1 MKPSILEFRRAA
13 AAALALLAA
22 ASVQAGMGWTE
33 LPASDELGPVTV
45 HYPTDEPER
54 PTPIGPF
61 VLEVAAAAVPARGN
75 GRLVVV
81 SHGTGGS
88 TWVHADL
95 ARALVRA
102 GFVVALPLHQAD
114 NFRDRSD
121 APGALQS
128 RPLEVSRTIDALG
141 RDSRFAPLL
150 SLDRV
155 GVFGFSAGGH
165 TALTLAG
172 ARWSNDRFRR
182 HCDEHL
188 AADFAFCVGVVTQ
201 LDGGVLDGLKQALA
215 RFVIG
220 LRFRDE
226 TWHAHHDPRVAAV
239 VAAAPAPAIFEPA
252 SLAAPRVP
260 LALATAGQDR
270 WLVPRFH
277 AERVLQACTSCERL
291 VDLPAAGH
299 GVYLSPPPPGL
310 SGRLGELLGD
320 PPGFD
325 RAVLPAAHA
334 TIADWLVQKLGVAQG
349 SR

>member
-1 MKPSILEFRRAA
+1 MNPWMQGFGRAA
-13 AAALALLAA
+13 ATAGMLLVAA
-22 ASVQAGMGWTE
+22 AAQAGMGWTE
-33 LPASDELGPVTV
+33 LPAGDDLGPVTV
-45 HYPTDEPER
+45 YYPTDEPER
-54 PTPIGPF
+54 PTPVGPF
-61 VLEVAAAAVPARGN
+61 VLQVAAAAVPSRGN

-95 ARALVRA
+95 ARALVQA
-102 GFVVALPLHQAD
+102 GFVVALPLHEAD
-114 NFRDRSD
+114 NYRDRSD
-121 APGALQS
+121 APGALQR

-141 RDSRFAPLL
+141 REARFAPLL

-172 ARWSNDRFRR
+172 GRWSHDRFRR

-188 AADFAFCVGVVTQ
+188 AEEFAFCVGVITR
-201 LDGGVLDGLKQALA
+201 LDGGVLDGLKQWLA
-215 RFVIG
+215 RLAIG

-226 TWHAHHDPRVAAV
+226 TLHGHDDPRIAAV
-239 VAAAPAPAIFEPA
+239 LAAAPAAAVFEPA

-270 WLVPRFH
+270 WLLPRFH
-277 AERVLQACTSCERL
+277 AERVLQACPGCERL
-291 VDLPAAGH
+291 VDLPSAGH

-310 SGRLGELLGD
+310 HGRLEELLGD

-325 RAVLPAAHA
+325 RGVLAGAHA
-334 TIADWLVQKLGVAQG
+334 TIAGWFTAKLGLGAG
-349 SR
+349 TR

>member
-1 MKPSILEFRRAA
+1 MKPSILELGRATV
-13 AAALALLAA
+13 AALALIA
-22 ASVQAGMGWTE
+22 ASATQAGMGWTE
-33 LPASDELGPVTV
+33 LPATDELGPVTI
-45 HYPTDEPER
+45 HYPTDEAER
-54 PTPIGPF
+54 PTPVGPF
-61 VLEVAAAAVPARGN
+61 VLQVAAAAAPVRGN

-102 GFVVALPLHQAD
+102 GFVVALPLHRAD

-121 APGALQS
+121 APGALQR
-128 RPLEVSRTIDALG
+128 RPQEVSRTIDALG
-141 RDSRFAPLL
+141 RDPRFAPLL

-155 GVFGFSAGGH
+155 GVFGYSAGGH

-172 ARWSNDRFRR
+172 GRWSNDRFRR

-188 AADFAFCVGVVTQ
+188 AEDFAFCVGVITQ
-201 LDGGVLDGLKQALA
+201 LDGGMLDGLKQSLA
-215 RFVIG
+215 RLVIG

-226 TWHAHHDPRVAAV
+226 TLHGHHDPRVAAV
-239 VAAAPAPAIFEPA
+239 VSAAPAAAIFEPA

-277 AERVLQACTSCERL
+277 AERVLQACASCERL
-291 VDLPAAGH
+291 VDLPTAGH
-299 GVYLSPPPPGL
+299 GIYLAPPPPGL
-310 SGRLGELLGD
+310 TGRLAELLGD

-325 RAVLPAAHA
+325 RSVLGASHA
-334 TIADWLVQKLGVAQG
+334 TIAGWFERKLGDAAG
-349 SR
+349 AR